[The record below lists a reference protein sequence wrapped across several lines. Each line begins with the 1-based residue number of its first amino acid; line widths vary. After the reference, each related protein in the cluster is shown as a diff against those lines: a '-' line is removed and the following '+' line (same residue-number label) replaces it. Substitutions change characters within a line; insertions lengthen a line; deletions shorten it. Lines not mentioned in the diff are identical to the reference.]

1 MHHRITVPLSELH
14 LDLDNPREKHQSE
27 EEAIEWL
34 CAEQKVEN
42 LAQDISQIGLNPLD
56 LVGVIKHESDG
67 WIAVEG
73 NRRACAIK
81 LLADP
86 DLAPSKIRK
95 KFEKFNKNWVD
106 PFDKVEC
113 IAFDTRAEADVWL
126 DRLHEGERQGTGR
139 VQWNSLQKS
148 ERYAKN
154 ERTLLILNY
163 AVKQGWIDD
172 ADIKG
177 KLTTAQRYLSNPKL
191 IKTIGI
197 APDKEELKHIK
208 KLDVF
213 NGILKIFIDDLMH
226 SSVKGSVSSRSNKIE
241 IEQYADELL
250 ERYQKAHVSNPD
262 DQKIYTPETVKSSKD
277 TKTSQTP
284 FNSKKA
290 ENQSAPSLPRKT
302 KIKLHYCEELN
313 ECLEKLDN
321 LKLSTLYLS
330 LFKVNINNSN
340 LVPLVTVAI
349 WCFVESLAV
358 ELGKQDTTFRKFY
371 GSYIKN
377 YDTEEKRKSVDPQL
391 KTLNELGNLTKHSG
405 TCANFNS
412 DTLVS
417 IMDTL
422 NPFLVHVINS
432 KFPDR

>member
-34 CAEQKVEN
+34 CAEQKVEK
-42 LAQDISQIGLNPLD
+42 LAQDVSQIGLNPLD
-56 LVGVIKHESDG
+56 LIGVIKHESGG

-106 PFDKVEC
+106 PFEKVEC

-139 VQWNSLQKS
+139 VEWNSRQKS

-163 AVKQGWIDD
+163 ALSQGWIDD
-172 ADIKG
+172 TDIQG

-197 APDKEELKHIK
+197 DPDKKELKHIK

-213 NGILKIFIDDLMH
+213 NELLKTFIDDLVN
-226 SSVKGSVSSRSNKIE
+226 SSVKGLVSSRSNKTE
-241 IEQYADELL
+241 IDQYADELL
-250 ERYQKAHVSNPD
+250 ERYQKVHGFNPD
-262 DQKIYTPETVKSSKD
+262 DQKIYSPETVNSSKD
-277 TKTSQTP
+277 SKASQKTAETTTE
-284 FNSKKA
+284 NRKKK
-290 ENQSAPSLPRKT
+290 SPKAP
-302 KIKLHYCEELN
+302 KIKLELN
-313 ECLEKLDN
+313 YNKELDECIKKFNN
-321 LKLSTLYLS
+321 LKLRTLYLS
-330 LFKVNINNSN
+330 LFKVDINDSN
-340 LVPLVTVAI
+340 LVPLVTVGI
-349 WCFVESLAV
+349 WCLVESLAA
-358 ELGKQDTTFRKFY
+358 ELGKKGTNFPNFY
-371 GSYIKN
+371 SSYLKS
-377 YDTEEKRKSVDPQL
+377 YSTEEKRKSVGREL
-391 KTLNELGNLTKHSG
+391 GELNNLGNLTKHSG

-412 DTLVS
+412 NALIS

-432 KFPDR
+432 KFCNK

>member
-1 MHHRITVPLSELH
+1 MHHRITVPISELH

-34 CAEQKVEN
+34 FDNPKVEN
-42 LAQDISQIGLNPLD
+42 LARDISQIGLNPLD
-56 LVGVIKHESDG
+56 LIGVIKHESDG

-86 DLAPSKIRK
+86 DLAPSKFRR
-95 KFEKFNKNWVD
+95 KFEMFNQNWINR
-106 PFDKVEC
+106 FDKVEC

-139 VQWNSLQKS
+139 VQWNASQKA
-148 ERYAKN
+148 ERYPQN
-154 ERTLLILNY
+154 ERAKIVLNY
-163 AVKQGWIDD
+163 ALSQGWIGD

-197 APDKEELKHIK
+197 DPDKKELKHIK
-208 KLDVF
+208 KLGVF
-213 NGILKIFIDDLMH
+213 NELLKTFIDDLVN
-226 SSVKGSVSSRSNKIE
+226 SSVKGRVSSRSNKIE
-241 IEQYADELL
+241 IDQYADELL
-250 ERYQKAHVSNPD
+250 ERYQKDHGLNPD
-262 DQKIYTPETVKSSKD
+262 DQKIYDPETVKSSQASKA
-277 TKTSQTP
+277 SQTTTETV
-284 FNSKKA
+284 NEKRKKKLPK
-290 ENQSAPSLPRKT
+290 AP
-302 KIKLHYCEELN
+302 KLKLKLN
-313 ECLEKLDN
+313 YNEDLDECINKLNN
-321 LKLSTLYLS
+321 LKLRTLYLS
-330 LFKVNINNSN
+330 LFNVDINDSN

-349 WCFVESLAV
+349 WCLVESLST
-358 ELGKQDTTFRKFY
+358 ELGKKDTNFPNFY
-371 GSYIKN
+371 SSYLKS
-377 YDTEEKRKSVDPQL
+377 YSTEEKRKSVDRQL
-391 KTLNELGNLTKHSG
+391 RDLNNLGNLTKHSG
-405 TCANFNS
+405 TYANFNS
-412 DTLVS
+412 NALIS